1 MVRPDNKEKNV
12 TYQVHGVSPSG
23 NCYKVRLVLEQ
34 LGLPYTWHEVDMM
47 NGATRTDAFRKI
59 NPNGKVPVL
68 VIDGETTLSE
78 SDAILCYLADGSP
91 LMPADRLERAQVLQW
106 MFFEQYS
113 HEPYVAV
120 ARFIRQFL
128 KQPDDARLPDKV
140 AGSYRALDVMEQH
153 LATRTFFV
161 GERYTVADIALYAYT
176 HVADEAGLDL
186 ARYPHI
192 RAWLERVR
200 TQARHVDMPGVDQ

>member
-1 MVRPDNKEKNV
+1 M

-23 NCYKVRLVLEQ
+23 NCHKVRLALEQ
-34 LGLPYTWHEVDMM
+34 LGLPYVWHEVDMM
-47 NGATRTDAFRKI
+47 NGATRTEAFRKI

-68 VIDGETTLSE
+68 VIDDHTILSE
-78 SDAILCYLADGSP
+78 SNAILCYLADGTP
-91 LMPADRLERAQVLQW
+91 LLPDDRLERAQTLQW

-113 HEPYVAV
+113 HEPYIAV
-120 ARFIRQFL
+120 ARFILQFL
-128 KQPDDARLPDKV
+128 KQPDDARLPDRI

-161 GERYTVADIALYAYT
+161 GERYTVADIALHAYT
-176 HVADEAGLDL
+176 HVADEANVDL
-186 ARYPHI
+186 SRYPAI

-200 TQARHVDMPGVDQ
+200 AQPRYVAMPGVE